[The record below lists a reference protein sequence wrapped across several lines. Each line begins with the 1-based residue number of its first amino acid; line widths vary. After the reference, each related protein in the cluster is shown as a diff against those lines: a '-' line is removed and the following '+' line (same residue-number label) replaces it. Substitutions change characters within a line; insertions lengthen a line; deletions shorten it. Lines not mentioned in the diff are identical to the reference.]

1 MIKDLRYP
9 LKQRPCFRNG
19 PWSWLCR
26 AESDF
31 GLDFWTSKSKSDWT
45 WTWTSTSNPADFG
58 LDLDLKSNS
67 ESDFGL
73 DLDLKSNAES
83 DFGLD
88 LDLKS
93 RTLVGLGL
101 LARKPDFGK
110 VRGRGIGLWF
120 WTWTSCASP
129 CLRAAEK
136 RLKEHADWPVVRAQM
151 DGAYLAGPV
160 TALDEVEEGLW
171 ADLVWLDAA

>member
-1 MIKDLRYP
+1 V
-9 LKQRPCFRNG
+9 
-19 PWSWLCR
+19 
-26 AESDF
+26 SDF
-31 GLDFWTSKSKSDWT
+31 ELDLDLKSNFLS
-45 WTWTSTSNPADFG
+45 DFG

-120 WTWTSCASP
+120 WTWTSCASLGRRGLILDDCP
-129 CLRAAEK
+129 RCFAN
-136 RLKEHADWPVVRAQM
+136 
-151 DGAYLAGPV
+151 V
-160 TALDEVEEGLW
+160 TPYVLLVTLLLDVS
-171 ADLVWLDAA
+171 

>member
-9 LKQRPCFRNG
+9 LKQRPFPQRTLVLAVPRRVG
-19 PWSWLCR
+19 LWVGLLDFEVQVGLDLDLDFYF
-26 AESDF
+26 ESGGLWF
-31 GLDFWTSKSKSDWT
+31 GL
-45 WTWTSTSNPADFG
+45 
-58 LDLDLKSNS
+58 LDLKSNS

-120 WTWTSCASP
+120 WTWTSCASLVAGWP
-129 CLRAAEK
+129 MWEREAVWRVRRACYVHIIIPTAE
-136 RLKEHADWPVVRAQM
+136 RGNAR
-151 DGAYLAGPV
+151 
-160 TALDEVEEGLW
+160 
-171 ADLVWLDAA
+171 